1 MERYRRCILKLI
13 LFHVK
18 YVIKA
23 IIPPTSR
30 GSTAVC
36 HLPRGIL
43 SLLKRTGGI
52 ILYTFVLGRKTRLIV
67 KKRGWKPPWT
77 ENMVETPR
85 GPERFFPQKFR
96 QPTNK
101 FEEFFEGFYRLVQ
114 LGSTEFLL
122 SRDSEKGVDSVHKD
136 NLGSREKRPP
146 YFFVCAI
153 LLTVWKKEPSLPQRL
168 SRVVKCNKCRSVTRF
183 RNWIFNEPGSQLPST
198 ITRRSV
204 FETSKEFRDVIIICI
219 Y

>member
-52 ILYTFVLGRKTRLIV
+52 ILYSFVLGRKTSDR
-67 KKRGWKPPWT
+67 KKKG
-77 ENMVETPR
+77 VETSLNREHGRNPPR
-85 GPERFFPQKFR
+85 ARTIFSSKIS
-96 QPTNK
+96 TNK

-204 FETSKEFRDVIIICI
+204 FETSKEFRDVIIIYI

>member
-52 ILYTFVLGRKTRLIV
+52 ILYTFRPWPKNCLIV

-168 SRVVKCNKCRSVTRF
+168 SHVVKCNKCNKCRSVTRLPA
-183 RNWIFNEPGSQLPST
+183 NNETGSLTSLDHSYP
-198 ITRRSV
+198 RRLH
-204 FETSKEFRDVIIICI
+204 ICLSSRRLEM
-219 Y
+219 

>member
-1 MERYRRCILKLI
+1 
-13 LFHVK
+13 
-18 YVIKA
+18 
-23 IIPPTSR
+23 
-30 GSTAVC
+30 
-36 HLPRGIL
+36 
-43 SLLKRTGGI
+43 
-52 ILYTFVLGRKTRLIV
+52 
-67 KKRGWKPPWT
+67 
-77 ENMVETPR
+77 MVETSR

-204 FETSKEFRDVIIICI
+204 FETSKEFRDVIYYLYILNNYFQYLYFFFFSVTIVRRINDIIRW
-219 Y
+219 YNFFSKKRKGHV

>member
-1 MERYRRCILKLI
+1 MDGRDY
-13 LFHVK
+13 
-18 YVIKA
+18 
-23 IIPPTSR
+23 II
-30 GSTAVC
+30 
-36 HLPRGIL
+36 HLRPWP
-43 SLLKRTGGI
+43 KNC
-52 ILYTFVLGRKTRLIV
+52 LIV

-204 FETSKEFRDVIIICI
+204 FETSKEFRDVIIIYI